1 MSYKF
6 YQLPD
11 DPGTYLE
18 FPLWIKDA
26 IATRDIRV
34 TADGEDVYVRTPVGE
49 VRVDPT
55 DYIVRSSRGNI
66 FVLSE
71 ELFENLVGIRPP
83 SGHTEPAPEPPSPTP
98 NAPLPSQLQPQPSSG
113 VLARSARARAQA
125 SHSPAP
131 TPSNAHV
138 EGADTPDEPT
148 PTPAAPTSSSDPSN
162 P

>member
-83 SGHTEPAPEPPSPTP
+83 EREASPAPSPEPTLSD
-98 NAPLPSQLQPQPSSG
+98 APPSSG
-113 VLARSARARAQA
+113 VLARSARARAAQQTHEA
-125 SHSPAP
+125 AP
-131 TPSNAHV
+131 TPNNAHV
-138 EGADTPDEPT
+138 EGADTPDEPVPT
-148 PTPAAPTSSSDPSN
+148 PTPTSSSDP
-162 P
+162 PDP